1 MSNCFGLKLL
11 YSYLNLPFLALK
23 KANMLQALKMIDS
36 EAAAAGDEMERLVS
50 GSPYEGYVE
59 HLSRTKATVRVPRPR
74 ASKGDGDAAAKNI
87 SGKKSE
93 YLSRADAQPAQV
105 GSEEEPASAAPE
117 NEVNAPTDKKQSSA
131 PPAEEEKPRAPQP
144 TGGVDDEMSLLNERA
159 LKGSAMSSFFEDDE
173 DPSPEPTDAAAANAG
188 SSPTRAAA
196 PSTAQERGGKV
207 AGSAVG
213 DNSDNDDIPGTLAS
227 KQNASDDS
235 SDDEFY
241 SQPRFG
247 ISAVAVPPPPA
258 PRPPPPPSPPSP
270 PPPPLVK
277 QKEEPAGASGKG
289 TELAESTG
297 EGAPV
302 KEAVPPRDDEA
313 VDLTPLAEAGVA
325 DAAWLNDESDDEDAG
340 VALPTVDAAE
350 APKAD
355 APAGNAAPPDAVGL
369 PVAGAATAT
378 PPLDDRS
385 PDTPASFLSDEPMS
399 APQKVS
405 RCCAVN
411 ASALVCRLV

>member
-1 MSNCFGLKLL
+1 
-11 YSYLNLPFLALK
+11 
-23 KANMLQALKMIDS
+23 
-36 EAAAAGDEMERLVS
+36 
-50 GSPYEGYVE
+50 
-59 HLSRTKATVRVPRPR
+59 
-74 ASKGDGDAAAKNI
+74 
-87 SGKKSE
+87 
-93 YLSRADAQPAQV
+93 
-105 GSEEEPASAAPE
+105 
-117 NEVNAPTDKKQSSA
+117 
-131 PPAEEEKPRAPQP
+131 
-144 TGGVDDEMSLLNERA
+144 
-159 LKGSAMSSFFEDDE
+159 
-173 DPSPEPTDAAAANAG
+173 
-188 SSPTRAAA
+188 
-196 PSTAQERGGKV
+196 
-207 AGSAVG
+207 
-213 DNSDNDDIPGTLAS
+213 
-227 KQNASDDS
+227 
-235 SDDEFY
+235 
-241 SQPRFG
+241 
-247 ISAVAVPPPPA
+247 
-258 PRPPPPPSPPSP
+258 
-270 PPPPLVK
+270 VK
-277 QKEEPAGASGKG
+277 QKEEPAGALLALPSGKLSASDEQTGKG
-289 TELAESTG
+289 TELAESAG

-325 DAAWLNDESDDEDAG
+325 DAVVTALWLNDESDDEDAG